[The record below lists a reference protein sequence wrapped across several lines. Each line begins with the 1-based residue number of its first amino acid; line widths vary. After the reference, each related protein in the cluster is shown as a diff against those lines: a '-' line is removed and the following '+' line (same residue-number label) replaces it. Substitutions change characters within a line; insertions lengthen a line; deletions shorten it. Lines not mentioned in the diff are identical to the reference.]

1 MCPHSLAF
9 PFVERTSVAT
19 TSVERTRGV
28 LEISFATSIRTP
40 EQNVSSLDYQPVL
53 PEAEEF
59 LHLLYFF
66 SLSA

>member
-1 MCPHSLAF
+1 M
-9 PFVERTSVAT
+9 AT